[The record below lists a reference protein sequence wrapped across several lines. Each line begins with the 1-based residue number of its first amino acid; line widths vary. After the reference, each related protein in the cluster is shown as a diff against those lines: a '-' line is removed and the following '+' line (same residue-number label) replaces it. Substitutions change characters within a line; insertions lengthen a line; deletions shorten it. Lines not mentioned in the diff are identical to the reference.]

1 LDIAGAKALKQRL
14 GQNGADEASPAA
26 DAVDVPV
33 DAPPIYHWTGVSKVP
48 AEMPSSTA
56 ADEFAS
62 VDASLFR
69 RLVPSFR

>member
-1 LDIAGAKALKQRL
+1 MDIAGAKALKQRL
-14 GQNGADEASPAA
+14 GSDGVEEAPPSA
-26 DAVDVPV
+26 DAVDVPA

-48 AEMPSSTA
+48 AARPAAA
-56 ADEFAS
+56 ADEFSS